1 MNLTLKSFAV
11 VFVSGKESYTFLLFI
26 CIPEEKKKKKKKK
39 KNSSEKLIP
48 RQFISEVHA
57 LTSLFLTILQYLT
70 ISLQ

>member
-39 KNSSEKLIP
+39 KKKI
-48 RQFISEVHA
+48 RQKNLYHGNLLVRYTH
-57 LTSLFLTILQYLT
+57 
-70 ISLQ
+70 

>member
-11 VFVSGKESYTFLLFI
+11 IFVSGKESYTFLLFI
-26 CIPEEKKKKKKKK
+26 CIPEEKKKKK
-39 KNSSEKLIP
+39 NSSKKLIP